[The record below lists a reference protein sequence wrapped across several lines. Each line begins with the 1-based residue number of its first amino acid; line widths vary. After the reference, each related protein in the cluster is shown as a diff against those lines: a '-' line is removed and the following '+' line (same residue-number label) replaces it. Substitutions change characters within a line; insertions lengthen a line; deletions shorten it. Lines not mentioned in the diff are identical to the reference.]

1 VASTYAA
8 LLGACVGS
16 FLNVVIWRLP
26 RGESIV
32 SPPSGC
38 PRCGTRIRAR
48 DNIPIVSWLVLRG
61 RCRSCGQPISP
72 RYPVVEGL
80 TALLFAAI
88 VVVKGFGWHLAWELP
103 FAAMLIAVAAIDLD
117 HRIVPNRVLLPAAVW
132 GVVSA
137 ALVRL
142 SDLPELAAW
151 GAGAFTFLLVAALAY
166 PAGMG
171 MGDVKLAGVMGLYLG
186 SSVLPAML
194 TAFLAGSVYG
204 VGVIARHGASARKSG
219 VPFAP
224 FLALGGLVGLL
235 AGQDLVDLYRNT
247 FL

>member
-1 VASTYAA
+1 
-8 LLGACVGS
+8 
-16 FLNVVIWRLP
+16 
-26 RGESIV
+26 
-32 SPPSGC
+32 
-38 PRCGTRIRAR
+38 
-48 DNIPIVSWLVLRG
+48 
-61 RCRSCGQPISP
+61 
-72 RYPVVEGL
+72 
-80 TALLFAAI
+80 
-88 VVVKGFGWHLAWELP
+88 
-103 FAAMLIAVAAIDLD
+103 
-117 HRIVPNRVLLPAAVW
+117 
-132 GVVSA
+132 
-137 ALVRL
+137 
-142 SDLPELAAW
+142 
-151 GAGAFTFLLVAALAY
+151 
-166 PAGMG
+166 MG